1 MPRKT
6 DGIEFELHPSPKKDQ
21 DGKPLLYARLSSKKK
36 LTFKQLEHYSMEH
49 NHASR
54 GELEAC
60 FTKFIKSARLWFY
73 EGYRVETP
81 IGSFAPKLKLMGE
94 HTDPK
99 TVTGRDI
106 RFDGVEFI
114 PSKDFIEQVC
124 QNKLGFRRREEAVGN
139 SQMHDPQAM
148 EEALRKSLWE
158 GFTTVSK
165 FKFYSQLKRDSA
177 QRYLDSLTVGDHPRL
192 HRSKSGK
199 SYIYFPIQEE
209 KTV

>member
-21 DGKPLLYARLSSKKK
+21 DGKPLLYVRLSSNKK

-73 EGYRVETP
+73 EGYRVEPP
-81 IGSFAPKLKLMGE
+81 IGSFAPMLKLMGE

-192 HRSKSGK
+192 RRSKSGK

>member
-49 NHASR
+49 NHASK

-60 FTKFIKSARLWFY
+60 FTKFIKSASLWFY

-177 QRYLDSLTVGDHPRL
+177 QRYLDSLTEGDHPRL
-192 HRSKSGK
+192 RRSKSGK
-199 SYIYFPIQEE
+199 SYIYFPIQEG

>member
-6 DGIEFELHPSPKKDQ
+6 DGIEFELHPGPQKDK
-21 DGKPLLYARLSSKKK
+21 DGKPLLYAKLASKKK
-36 LTFKQLEHYSMEH
+36 LTFAQLESYSISHKHM
-49 NHASR
+49 AK

-114 PSKDFIEQVC
+114 PSKDFIKEVC

-192 HRSKSGK
+192 RRSKSGK

>member
-49 NHASR
+49 NHASK

-60 FTKFIKSARLWFY
+60 FTKFIKSASLWFY

-106 RFDGVEFI
+106 RFDGVDFI
-114 PSKDFIEQVC
+114 PSKEFIKEVC

-177 QRYLDSLTVGDHPRL
+177 QRYLDSLTEGDHPRL
-192 HRSKSGK
+192 RRSKSGK
-199 SYIYFPIQEE
+199 SYIYFPIQEG